1 MKNNIICMKKSI
13 SNFVE
18 NFLLSIILDFEN
30 FPDTVC
36 TIRIWKMKK
45 IKWLI
50 NININYIRK
59 FFVIEMLMLM
69 TMTVK
74 VEVVN
79 AVQVYKNGLKNK
91 YKII

>member
-1 MKNNIICMKKSI
+1 MKMKNNIICMKKSI

-45 IKWLI
+45 
-50 NININYIRK
+50 
-59 FFVIEMLMLM
+59 
-69 TMTVK
+69 
-74 VEVVN
+74 
-79 AVQVYKNGLKNK
+79 
-91 YKII
+91 

>member
-1 MKNNIICMKKSI
+1 MKMKNNIICMKKSI

-45 IKWLI
+45 
-50 NININYIRK
+50 
-59 FFVIEMLMLM
+59 
-69 TMTVK
+69 
-74 VEVVN
+74 
-79 AVQVYKNGLKNK
+79 NK
-91 YKII
+91 MVDKHKHKLY

>member
-45 IKWLI
+45 
-50 NININYIRK
+50 
-59 FFVIEMLMLM
+59 
-69 TMTVK
+69 
-74 VEVVN
+74 
-79 AVQVYKNGLKNK
+79 NK
-91 YKII
+91 MVDKHKHKLY